1 MAIFAPIRMPK
12 PGVDAFMEGM
22 TNSQKIFDSM
32 SQRKY
37 NEGRLAIAQQEA
49 EKAKTLLPYLV
60 QKYQDDHSLTPLQ
73 RQHLGAQIQSAQAL
87 AELHNTNAAFTR
99 QYMNDSS
106 GGGEQGGF
114 PASGQSGQTFEA
126 PGGTPT
132 DTTGMN
138 RHDLVQRANQDQA
151 AADQQY
157 NAANPGSP
165 PVSAMGMPPIAVPS
179 EQVPP
184 VTPQAAQ
191 RPATINADSNIQP
204 PTPGQPAGGSP
215 QNPVEEVV
223 KKGDPRRYKYDKL
236 AGMKI
241 GGVTIPPVK
250 TRVVDG
256 VEYTTYPSGLETKM
270 KVGPTNEEKQNQA
283 TELAGNREQKKID
296 IHESAKIQN
305 SAKSLVKSA
314 HIVQKLHQLLK
325 DNKGLT
331 GIGSGAAR
339 KFNLSDS
346 APLGEFD
353 EQAGELQGEYA
364 KATGA
369 RPGIGL
375 VNWAKSVKPDI
386 WKPENYNLG
395 MIKAHAKKISDT
407 FKEEKSDWENK
418 NPGKKFPYE
427 LPDLSD
433 VLENKPPTS
442 SAGTKKPTQITKSHV
457 TEENIQ
463 HTMKV
468 NNLSRAEV
476 LKRLKKKGLV

>member
-1 MAIFAPIRMPK
+1 MSIFAPIRMPK

-22 TNSQKIFDSM
+22 TNSQRIFDSM
-32 SQRKY
+32 SNRKY

-49 EKAKTLLPYLV
+49 EKAKTLLPYMI
-60 QKYQDDHSLTPLQ
+60 QKYQDAHDMTPLQ
-73 RQHLGAQIQSAQAL
+73 RQRLGAQIQSAQAL

-99 QYMNDSS
+99 NYMNDSS
-106 GGGEQGGF
+106 GGAEGSGL
-114 PASGQSGQTFEA
+114 PNAGQSGQNFSTPL

-132 DTTGMN
+132 DTTGMS
-138 RHDLVQRANQDQA
+138 RHDVVQIANRDQA

-157 NAANPGSP
+157 NAGNPNQQPGM
-165 PVSAMGMPPIAVPS
+165 SAPTIAVPQQ
-179 EQVPP
+179 QVAP
-184 VTPQAAQ
+184 VMPQATPS
-191 RPATINADSNIQP
+191 PAPINAESNIQP
-204 PTPGQPAGGSP
+204 PTPGQPNAGAASSP
-215 QNPVEEVV
+215 SEEVV

-241 GGVTIPPVK
+241 GGVNIPPVK
-250 TRVVDG
+250 TRIVDG

-270 KVGPTNEEKQNQA
+270 KVGPSNEEKQSQSA
-283 TELAGNREQKKID
+283 EAAGVREQKKTD
-296 IHESAKIQN
+296 VRESAKIQN
-305 SAKSLVKSA
+305 STKSLVKSA
-314 HIVQKLHQLLK
+314 HLVKGLYDILK
-325 DNKGLT
+325 ENPGLT

-339 KFNLSDS
+339 KFNLSS
-346 APLGEFD
+346 SKPLGEFD

-386 WKPENYNLG
+386 WKHENYNYG
-395 MIKAHAKKISDT
+395 MLKSHAKKLKST
-407 FKEEKSDWENK
+407 FDEEKSDWEIK

-433 VLENKPPTS
+433 VLEDKKQTSSSNAKKPP
-442 SAGTKKPTQITKSHV
+442 KVTKSHV
-457 TEENIQ
+457 TEENIR

-468 NNLSRAEV
+468 NNLSRDEV
-476 LKRLKKKGLV
+476 MKRLKKKGLA